1 MERRKFLQLIVV
13 GVVALAA
20 KITGGLGVG
29 PEQPESQGGYAV
41 PENLNGGKAHLAGKP
56 CLIQFTQTPEDPDSW
71 VDLSNYVDETEVY
84 PDMSGWD
91 KKRPVEYI
99 IAKSKHYR
107 FADDQTAWKFTRRK
121 SPPFVYPGPA
131 FVILEPSEQ
140 MVKELEGLKAQSIS
154 ILATYHD

>member
-1 MERRKFLQLIVV
+1 MERRKFLQLIIV

-29 PEQPESQGGYAV
+29 PEQPELEGGYAV

-71 VDLSNYVDETEVY
+71 VDLSDTYQYTWSKSIHSNWNGDQEVW
-84 PDMSGWD
+84 SF
-91 KKRPVEYI
+91 KR
-99 IAKSKHYR
+99 R
-107 FADDQTAWKFTRRK
+107 QTKWEGPL
-121 SPPFVYPGPA
+121 SPG

-140 MVKELEGLKAQSIS
+140 VIEELEGLKAQSIS
-154 ILATYHD
+154 ILARYTDAD